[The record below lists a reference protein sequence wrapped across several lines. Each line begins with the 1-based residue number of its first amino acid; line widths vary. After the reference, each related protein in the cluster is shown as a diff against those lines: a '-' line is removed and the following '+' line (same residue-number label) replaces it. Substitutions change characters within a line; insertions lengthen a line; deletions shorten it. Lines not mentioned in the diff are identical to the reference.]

1 MNISDGESE
10 LYKLEINNHLSEV
23 RRMSLWLNE
32 VIREIGLS
40 EELQFNFD
48 LCANEAV
55 TNIISYAYPEN
66 GMHKI
71 SLKMNSADGLVWL
84 EIEDDGIPFN
94 PLKEPQHKQP
104 ASLEEAR
111 IGGLGV
117 DLIRNFME
125 KCTYIRQNEKNML
138 KMIAHASR
146 C

>member
-1 MNISDGESE
+1 MHS
-10 LYKLEINNHLSEV
+10 LEIDNCLSEV
-23 RRMSLWLNE
+23 RRMSLWLSA
-32 VIREIGLS
+32 VVRKIGLS
-40 EELQFNFD
+40 EELQFKFD

-94 PLKEPQHKQP
+94 PLKEPQHKQS
-104 ASLEEAR
+104 ASLEEAK

-117 DLIRNFME
+117 NLIRNFME

-138 KMIAHASR
+138 KMIAHVPR
-146 C
+146 R

>member
-1 MNISDGESE
+1 
-10 LYKLEINNHLSEV
+10 LHTLEIDNRLVEV
-23 RRMSLWLNE
+23 PRMSQWLNK
-32 VIREIGLS
+32 VVQEIGLS
-40 EELQFNFD
+40 EDLKFTFD

-55 TNIISYAYPEN
+55 TNIISYAYSEN

-71 SLKMNSADGLVWL
+71 SLQMNSADGFVWL

-94 PLKEPQHKQP
+94 PLKKPQHKQP

-125 KCTYIRQNEKNML
+125 ECTYIRRNGKNKL
-138 KMIAHASR
+138 KMIAHISR
-146 C
+146 RR

>member
-1 MNISDGESE
+1 MHTLDIS
-10 LYKLEINNHLSEV
+10 NCLSEV
-23 RRMSLWLNE
+23 RRMSLWLDA
-32 VIREIGLS
+32 IARQLGLP
-40 EELQFNFD
+40 EKLLFNID

-71 SLKMNSADGLVWL
+71 SLQLSSTDSSVIL

-94 PLKEPQHKQP
+94 PLEFPPHVRP
-104 ASLEEAR
+104 TSLEEAK

-117 DLIRNFME
+117 HLIQSFMDE
-125 KCTYIRQNEKNML
+125 CSYIRQNGRNIL
-138 KMIAHASR
+138 RMIAYLPH

>member
-1 MNISDGESE
+1 
-10 LYKLEINNHLSEV
+10 
-23 RRMSLWLNE
+23 MSLWLNE
-32 VIREIGLS
+32 AIREIGLS
-40 EELQFNFD
+40 DELQFNFD

-55 TNIISYAYPEN
+55 TNIISYAYPEI

-71 SLKMNSADGLVWL
+71 SLQMNSAGGLVWL

-94 PLKEPQHKQP
+94 PLKKPQHKQP

-125 KCTYIRQNEKNML
+125 ECTYTRRNGKNVL
-138 KMIAHASR
+138 KMIAHISR
-146 C
+146 QQLVN

>member
-1 MNISDGESE
+1 
-10 LYKLEINNHLSEV
+10 
-23 RRMSLWLNE
+23 MSLWLID
-32 VIREIGLS
+32 VMREIGLS
-40 EELQFNFD
+40 EKLQFNFD

-66 GMHKI
+66 GFHKI
-71 SLKMNSADGLVWL
+71 SLQMSRADGLVWL

-104 ASLEEAR
+104 ASLEEAK

-117 DLIRNFME
+117 NLIRNFME

-138 KMIAHASR
+138 KMIAHVPR
-146 C
+146 H